1 MPAEPE
7 LDIEAILRTLADHGV
22 DFIVVGGVCAVLHGA
37 PVATFDLDVVHSR
50 SPEDVGRLLKAL
62 ESLGAYYRASP
73 QKRVR
78 PAKSHVSS
86 AGHQLLM
93 TRFGPLDV
101 LGLIGAGHEYADLA
115 PHAVDMQIGVG
126 LTVRILDLETLIQ
139 TKQETAGEKD
149 LAVLAILRRVLQEK
163 LPLPRNLL

>member
-1 MPAEPE
+1 VPAEPQ
-7 LDIEAILRTLADHGV
+7 LDIEAILRTLAGHGV

-50 SPEDVGRLLKAL
+50 GRENVERLLKAL
-62 ESLGAYYRASP
+62 GSLEAYYRASP
-73 QKRVR
+73 EKRVR
-78 PAKSHVSS
+78 PAKSHLSS

-101 LGLIGAGHEYADLA
+101 LGLIGAGREYADLA
-115 PHAVDMQIGVG
+115 PHAVDMQIGEG
-126 LTVRILDLETLIQ
+126 LTVRILDLETLIR

-149 LAVLAILRRVLQEK
+149 LAVLAILRRVMEEK
-163 LPLPRNLL
+163 SRG